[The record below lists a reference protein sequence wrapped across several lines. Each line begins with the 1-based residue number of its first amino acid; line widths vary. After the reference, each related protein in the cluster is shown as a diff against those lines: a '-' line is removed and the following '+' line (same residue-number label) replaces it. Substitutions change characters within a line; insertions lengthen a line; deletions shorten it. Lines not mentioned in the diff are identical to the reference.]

1 MSLSFR
7 KAIENERR
15 RKQLERRTKRVDR
28 RLVAGLSLRIKIPP
42 DLNSTAFG
50 QQRLQNAAFC
60 AATIASA
67 SDNLY
72 LYQPIRVTL
81 PREQK
86 LARCRELLDMPA
98 PEPPALEGAK
108 DYPERYEELIALS
121 CGNAQ
126 SVTKVACW

>member
-50 QQRLQNAAFC
+50 QQRLQNAALC

-81 PREQK
+81 LLRLTRLRRPFCSEISESVRKVLKGRTQEREFY
-86 LARCRELLDMPA
+86 ARQA
-98 PEPPALEGAK
+98 
-108 DYPERYEELIALS
+108 LIALE
-121 CGNAQ
+121 ND
-126 SVTKVACW
+126 ACQ